1 MVIESLCLLP
11 NISYMRKK
19 VYQDGMDKA
28 AIGLIRGFQ
37 CMIDQ
42 NPENGCEIQ
51 NSACGRIGVML
62 RIRTVKTTE
71 EHKTEHENVGDDRL
85 LLVT

>member
-28 AIGLIRGFQ
+28 SIGLIWGFQ

-42 NPENGCEIQ
+42 NPENGYEIQ
-51 NSACGRIGVML
+51 NSACGRSGVIL
-62 RIRTVKTTE
+62 RLRLVKTAE
-71 EHKTEHENVGDDRL
+71 EH
-85 LLVT
+85 